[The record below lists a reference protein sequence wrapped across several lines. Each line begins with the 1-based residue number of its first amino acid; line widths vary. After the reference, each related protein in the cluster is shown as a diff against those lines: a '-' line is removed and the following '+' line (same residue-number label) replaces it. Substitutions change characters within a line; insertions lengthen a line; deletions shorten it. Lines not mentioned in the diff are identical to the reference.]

1 MVCLNKSGLLT
12 CGLPLCFWLY
22 LGWIYRS
29 LRVCWK
35 GWVLSM
41 LLTWMVV
48 DQQPAF
54 WMEHS
59 SAILLTPGMCVCV
72 YVWKY
77 MHVCVCVYVSVSVR
91 VVCVCVCA
99 HTCACPLC
107 VCLYFVCMCARVYY
121 VICMQLHVCLYLR
134 DVRRTRIC
142 VNARFEFTWGKE
154 KKKMRVNKKEL
165 ASEHDYACVCAC
177 FLTNNTS
184 STAWQNPRSH
194 IESQFGPFG

>member
-99 HTCACPLC
+99 HVCLPTLC
-107 VCLYFVCMCARVYY
+107 VFVFCVYVCTCVLCNMYAVTCVLIPQGCKTYADMCKCTIRVH
-121 VICMQLHVCLYLR
+121 LGER
-134 DVRRTRIC
+134 
-142 VNARFEFTWGKE
+142 E
-154 KKKMRVNKKEL
+154 KKMRVNKKEL